1 VNTNGGH
8 VVVVKSASARA
19 FTVGGLP
26 AATYGI
32 RYTTAGA
39 DFQAAPDVT
48 LAAGQP
54 LSANIPGAGVIT
66 IYRK

>member
-1 VNTNGGH
+1 LIWVISPA
-8 VVVVKSASARA
+8 VK
-19 FTVGGLP
+19 
-26 AATYGI
+26 
-32 RYTTAGA
+32 TAGA